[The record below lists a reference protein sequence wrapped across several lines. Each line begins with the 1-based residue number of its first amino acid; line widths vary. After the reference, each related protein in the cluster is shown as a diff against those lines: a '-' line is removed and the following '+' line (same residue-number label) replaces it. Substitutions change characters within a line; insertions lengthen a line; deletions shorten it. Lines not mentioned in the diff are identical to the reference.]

1 MTTRTTTR
9 IPTNDQLTPIQRA
22 RLRTILTEI
31 LVQSGPDVVT
41 PDGWRTWSQ
50 HLIQECRVTAVLQ
63 LLDEDEQRTTRMTH

>member
-1 MTTRTTTR
+1 MSTRYQYAPTR

-22 RLRTILTEI
+22 RLRAILTEI

-50 HLIQECRVTAVLQ
+50 HRVQECRVTAILR
-63 LLDEDEQRTTRMTH
+63 LLDEEAGR